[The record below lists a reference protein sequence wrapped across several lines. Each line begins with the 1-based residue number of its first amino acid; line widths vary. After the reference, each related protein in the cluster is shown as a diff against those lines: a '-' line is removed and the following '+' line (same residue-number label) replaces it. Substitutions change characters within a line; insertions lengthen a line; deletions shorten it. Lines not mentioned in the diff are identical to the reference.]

1 MDALPAAE
9 IWEFYGA
16 SEGGVSRISPEE
28 WRERPGS
35 VGRPWPGVEVT
46 IRGEEGEILGPGE
59 TGLVYMTS
67 PGGRFRYHQDPDKDR
82 RLPGR
87 ATATR
92 SVTSAISTRTV
103 TCS

>member
-1 MDALPAAE
+1 MDALPSAD

-16 SEGGVSRISPEE
+16 SEGGVSRISPDE

-46 IRGEEGEILGPGE
+46 VRDDDGDRSLGPGE

-67 PGGRFRYHQDPDKDR
+67 PGGRFKYHQDPVQDR
-82 RLPGR
+82 CGVERR
-87 ATATR
+87 
-92 SVTSAISTRTV
+92 
-103 TCS
+103 